1 MATEVRLPELGEG
14 VERADVVRVLV
25 APGDEVTVDQPLL
38 EIETDKA
45 TVEVPSPVA
54 GAVASVAVEAGATLA
69 VGGLIASVEPAGA
82 VPAARSAARCR

>member
-25 APGDEVTVDQPLL
+25 APGDTVAIDQPLL

-45 TVEVPSPVA
+45 TVEVPSPIAGTVA
-54 GAVASVAVEAGATLA
+54 ALAVEA
-69 VGGLIASVEPAGA
+69 ASSPRSN
-82 VPAARSAARCR
+82 PTARRRMRTRTRRRRM